1 MVLPK
6 DDFTFHNHVKGLIS
20 CGRAMV
26 VWELFFI
33 NNTKVDFYKCKILAS
48 KS

>member
-1 MVLPK
+1 MVPPK
-6 DDFTFHNHVKGLIS
+6 DAFALHKHVKRLIS
-20 CGRAMV
+20 CGRATI